1 MPETSASPVGVAL
14 QQPGADAALDR
25 LLARVDALT
34 TALESVMPLAQ
45 QAPNV
50 IAGIT
55 DAADEAYARAAAS
68 GVDLDARLHDLM
80 GLAEKLTE
88 PRTMAVL
95 SGLLDR
101 VDQLEKL
108 LVLADQAPAFMAM
121 MVDSLDEMAERAR
134 SKGIDFEQAVAG
146 GAGAAVRLG
155 SMMGP
160 AELDALE
167 GLLRSGVLQPE
178 TVRLVGGLGEA
189 LTSSASTEVPRVGPF
204 GLLRAL
210 RDPDAQRALG
220 FAAVFA
226 RQLGRRLDGGAPS
239 TSPAAPAAS
248 PH

>member
-1 MPETSASPVGVAL
+1 MPETSAPPSGVAP
-14 QQPGADAALDR
+14 QQAERDDALDR
-25 LLARVDALT
+25 LVERVDALT
-34 TALESVMPLAQ
+34 RALESVMPLVQ

-50 IAGIT
+50 IAGVT

-68 GVDLDARLHDLM
+68 GVDLDARVHDLLR
-80 GLAEKLTE
+80 LAGKLTE

-101 VDQLEKL
+101 IDQMDKL
-108 LVLADQAPAFMAM
+108 LRLADQAPAFVAM
-121 MVDSLDEMAERAR
+121 MVDSVDEMAERAR
-134 SKGIDFEQAVAG
+134 AKGIDFERAMAG

-167 GLLRSGVLQPE
+167 TLLRSGVLQPE

-189 LTSSASTEVPRVGPF
+189 LTSSAAAEVPRVGPL

-226 RQLGRRLDGGAPS
+226 RQLGRRLDGGAPTPS
-239 TSPAAPAAS
+239 AASRAAS
-248 PH
+248 PD